1 MPVIG
6 PLLMVALVI
15 VTITGVGAATFHLT
29 QERSDKLYREID
41 ADIQET
47 LRQHQLRKIEFATL
61 EQPAPPVTTAPAA
74 NRNDDRA
81 GDAKVRDDKARK
93 KAQVSSIR
101 KRATGDRRERLVPP
115 DFARL
120 PAAVARGVFGFTR

>member
-47 LRQHQLRKIEFATL
+47 LRQHQLRKIAFATL
-61 EQPAPPVTTAPAA
+61 EQPAPTVTTGSAA
-74 NRNDDRA
+74 NRNDDKA

-93 KAQVSSIR
+93 KAQARSIR

-120 PAAVARGVFGFTR
+120 PAAVARGVFGFMR